1 MGNPEEGFIYL
12 ENESIKASELCFTP
26 STFAA
31 SGKARWI
38 TMNTADIDHDG
49 DEDLLLGSFTGMEI
63 IQDSTQ
69 AILDELIKS
78 SPPFLILENTTNSIK
93 P

>member
-1 MGNPEEGFIYL
+1 
-12 ENESIKASELCFTP
+12 
-26 STFAA
+26 
-31 SGKARWI
+31 
-38 TMNTADIDHDG
+38 MNTADIDHDG
-49 DEDLLLGSFTGMEI
+49 DDDLLLGSFTGMEI